1 MDYLHL
7 DLRNTQNLFSGIIKL
22 LEKANKM
29 FKGTYFTV

>member
-7 DLRNTQNLFSGIIKL
+7 DLRNMQNLSGIIKL

-29 FKGTYFTV
+29 LKEAYFTV